1 MLYVCNWYCAG
12 DGNVQKNSLVH
23 VYVCNVYVA
32 SCETNPLNLIPHYL
46 STYIPLCLVMIVN
59 PVLYSKT
66 TAAGLIILL
75 FIDYY
80 FSYCSYFRYKKVLY
94 YGHCHCCLG
103 NPKSRRS
110 CLQGILCVVFG
121 RTRPDL

>member
-80 FSYCSYFRYKKVLY
+80 FSYCSYFRYKKSVIL
-94 YGHCHCCLG
+94 
-103 NPKSRRS
+103 RS
-110 CLQGILCVVFG
+110 LSLLFGQSKIQTQLSSGDSLCGFWENSA
-121 RTRPDL
+121 